1 MSPISTLASR
11 TFALNVILKEFLPI
25 YYQNTNNFLETY
37 SSDPLAAVPKVTMY
51 DSVQVNFILLS
62 FAK

>member
-1 MSPISTLASR
+1 MSPIYTLASR
-11 TFALNVILKEFLPI
+11 PFPLNVILKEFLPI

-37 SSDPLAAVPKVTMY
+37 SSDPLAAVSKVTVY